1 MAYKY
6 YWLSSAQTL
15 EWIPWS
21 EKILSVFFSAVSTLA
36 PFLVHRT
43 QKKTHVNEL
52 ITESVNQSL
61 LKEKNKLEL
70 NGSLKNSFKDSMIQ

>member
-1 MAYKY
+1 MKDSYL
-6 YWLSSAQTL
+6 LS
-15 EWIPWS
+15 I
-21 EKILSVFFSAVSTLA
+21 FSAGHDGA
-36 PFLVHRT
+36 ECK
-43 QKKTHVNEL
+43 KKTHVNEL

>member
-1 MAYKY
+1 MNSMKRKDFECF
-6 YWLSSAQTL
+6 LL
-15 EWIPWS
+15 CCINP
-21 EKILSVFFSAVSTLA
+21 STYNSFWYTELK
-36 PFLVHRT
+36 
-43 QKKTHVNEL
+43 KKTHVNEL